1 MAFFKKIG
9 NYMGVGDDT
18 ANILTAG
25 KKIDTTFNADT
36 AKLANNL
43 KITEKV
49 ANKADDVKA
58 VKGVDDIKAVKGA
71 DGVVDEVKTVTKV
84 DSNIEKVDDLSKN
97 SKIIDWMKKNP
108 GSTVGAAA
116 AAVFGVATVA
126 AASQDYDDYNNKVL
140 TIVSM
145 QPDKNSSGV
154 IINYKPE
161 AKFIYG
167 DKIQIQQTN
176 MIPSHENDIL
186 SVLTF
191 PSSTSIV
198 VNIPDIKTYATSG
211 SFILKT
217 TMTGRVLNSTGENA
231 AVVTGKVGE
240 VVSNSPIQTI
250 IDYFK
255 SLLYNFFGPY
265 LKLIQG
271 CCLCFCCL
279 IIFSICYKII
289 RIFI

>member
-1 MAFFKKIG
+1 MAFLKKVFG
-9 NYMGVGDDT
+9 LGGDTQD
-18 ANILTAG
+18 IVTAG
-25 KKIDTTFNADT
+25 KKLDTDINLADT
-36 AKLANNL
+36 GKIADKL
-43 KITEKV
+43 KITKNV
-49 ANKADDVKA
+49 DDAKAAADDAKAAADDAKAAALAATKVLDDAKA
-58 VKGVDDIKAVKGA
+58 VAKIDKNAEKA
-71 DGVVDEVKTVTKV
+71 
-84 DSNIEKVDDLSKN
+84 DDLSKN

-108 GSTVGAAA
+108 GTTVGAAA
-116 AAVFGVATVA
+116 AAVFG
-126 AASQDYDDYNNKVL
+126 AASIVTASEDYDEYNNKIF

-145 QPDKNSSGV
+145 KPDKNSCGV
-154 IINYKPE
+154 IINYTPE
-161 AKFIYG
+161 AKFIFG

-191 PSSTSIV
+191 PSSTSIT

-211 SFILKT
+211 TIMLKT
-217 TMTGRVLNSTGENA
+217 TMTGRALNATGENV

-289 RIFI
+289 RMII